1 MVKNGVQS
9 LFTGLWV
16 NKKPLKL
23 SDFVIVVSNSLQLI
37 ISYHLPMQN
46 LENMVPSI
54 SSVEI

>member
-23 SDFVIVVSNSLQLI
+23 SDFVIVDSNSLQLI
-37 ISYHLPMQN
+37 ISYHFP
-46 LENMVPSI
+46 
-54 SSVEI
+54 